1 MATAEKKKSIAL
13 PCTAMLMGG
22 FCATSSGI
30 VMNLLQ
36 QRYGFSYDFGGL
48 LVAMLSVGH
57 LTTSFL
63 SGVLPGFVGR
73 KTSALVLSTGLLL
86 GYLLLAV
93 CSQNWLLILGF
104 LLIGF
109 GKGSTVNNCN
119 VLTGER
125 SANRTRGMNLLH
137 ACYAVGSLLGPIYI
151 GFLGRANWWG
161 MPLMGLG
168 CCGMVAWCCFVSAGL
183 PGKPKVREKS
193 TTDWSFLKTKS
204 FWVLT
209 ALLVCQNASEIA
221 VTGWVV
227 TYFQNTGIL
236 SAQASSLTV
245 TVVWGAILVARLY
258 FVFIRPLKDPP
269 KGLVVMGIGC
279 VAGYALLLGAKSSLG
294 ALAALALFGLFLAG
308 VNPTA
313 VSCAGKGLSNAGMG
327 VMLPIAGIGAIAM
340 PYIVGAVAEG
350 FGIHTGMIAI
360 MAANVGI
367 VVFAVLYRIMQKK
380 EQ

>member
-1 MATAEKKKSIAL
+1 MNPKLFGATITALRKKSGITQTTLAKAL
-13 PCTAMLMGG
+13 NV
-22 FCATSSGI
+22 S
-30 VMNLLQ
+30 
-36 QRYGFSYDFGGL
+36 D
-48 LVAMLSVGH
+48 
-57 LTTSFL
+57 
-63 SGVLPGFVGR
+63 
-73 KTSALVLSTGLLL
+73 K
-86 GYLLLAV
+86 AV
-93 CSQNWLLILGF
+93 SKWERAEASPDTDNLIL
-104 LLIGF
+104 L
-109 GKGSTVNNCN
+109 
-119 VLTGER
+119 
-125 SANRTRGMNLLH
+125 
-137 ACYAVGSLLGPIYI
+137 
-151 GFLGRANWWG
+151 
-161 MPLMGLG
+161 
-168 CCGMVAWCCFVSAGL
+168 
-183 PGKPKVREKS
+183 
-193 TTDWSFLKTKS
+193 
-204 FWVLT
+204 
-209 ALLVCQNASEIA
+209 
-221 VTGWVV
+221 
-227 TYFQNTGIL
+227 
-236 SAQASSLTV
+236 
-245 TVVWGAILVARLY
+245 ARLY

>member
-63 SGVLPGFVGR
+63 SGVLPAYTGR
-73 KTSALVLSTGLLL
+73 RASALFLSTGLFL
-86 GYLLLAV
+86 GFLLLV
-93 CSQNWLLILGF
+93 VFSQSWLLILGF

-119 VLTGER
+119 VLAGER

-137 ACYAVGSLLGPIYI
+137 ACYAVGSLLCPIYI
-151 GFLGRANWWG
+151 GFLGKSQWWG
-161 MPLMGLG
+161 LPLAGLAL
-168 CCGMVAWCCFVSAGL
+168 CGIVAWCCFVSAGL
-183 PGKPKVREKS
+183 PGKPKIREKAGS
-193 TTDWSFLKTKS
+193 DWSFLRAKS

-245 TVVWGAILVARLY
+245 TVVWGAILLARLY

-279 VAGYALLLGAKSSLG
+279 VVGYALLLGAKSSLG

-313 VSCAGKGLSNAGMG
+313 ISCAGKGLSNAGMG

-367 VVFAVLYRIMQKK
+367 VVFAVLYRRIIKK